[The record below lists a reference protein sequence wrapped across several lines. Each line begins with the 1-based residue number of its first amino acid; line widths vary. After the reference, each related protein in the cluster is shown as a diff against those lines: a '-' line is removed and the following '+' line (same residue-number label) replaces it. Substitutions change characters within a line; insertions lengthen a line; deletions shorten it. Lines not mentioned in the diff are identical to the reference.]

1 MQGARIWL
9 PNIEGFFTSLGRLLE
24 SAEGQ
29 RNTASYDS
37 AEFFSRRLRE
47 NERTLVTLTL
57 RIEEAFPNEVEVIS
71 DLNELVFL
79 MNELSRDFDRI
90 FEDSERSTFT
100 APSSLNDRLS
110 TVARKG
116 LVGWLRLQ
124 ILQQQLQTL
133 HMWRRFSL
141 GWYRKNSLWTL
152 RCRRDEFGL
161 PVGVGENFSDVSK
174 DDLVEYVREIL
185 KVTPSAGQCLVEGG
199 SRQRGLRIQCHCIQ
213 ESIRRVDLVLR
224 TLRAAQQV
232 IRRVYGVPCP
242 NAS

>member
-24 SAEGQ
+24 KAEGQ
-29 RNTASYDS
+29 RNTASYNS

-110 TVARKG
+110 TVARNG
-116 LVGWLRLQ
+116 LVGRARLP
-124 ILQQQLQTL
+124 ILQQ
-133 HMWRRFSL
+133 
-141 GWYRKNSLWTL
+141 
-152 RCRRDEFGL
+152 
-161 PVGVGENFSDVSK
+161 
-174 DDLVEYVREIL
+174 
-185 KVTPSAGQCLVEGG
+185 
-199 SRQRGLRIQCHCIQ
+199 
-213 ESIRRVDLVLR
+213 
-224 TLRAAQQV
+224 
-232 IRRVYGVPCP
+232 
-242 NAS
+242 